1 VKAEG
6 QNLVRE
12 ADVYIY
18 PPDDTTAD
26 RNEFLERIH
35 WLDQANPIR
44 QREWSDESH
53 LGMITSSRISIE
65 DTELQMMNADN

>member
-12 ADVYIY
+12 TGAYIY
-18 PPDDTTAD
+18 PPDNTKAD

-35 WLDQANPIR
+35 WLDQANPIH

-53 LGMITSSRISIE
+53 LGIITASRISME
-65 DTELQMMNADN
+65 NTELQMVNADN